1 MTKTVLVTGATG
13 LLGRQVAAAFQQE
26 GWNVVGTGFTRAKPP
41 SIIKLDLE
49 DAAEIRRVV
58 DDVKYGKNHHPFLFL
73 LTLSLPLLHLGP
85 Q

>member
-41 SIIKLDLE
+41 SIKLNLE
-49 DAAEIRRVV
+49 DPAEIRRVV
-58 DDVKYGKNHHPFLFL
+58 DDVK
-73 LTLSLPLLHLGP
+73 
-85 Q
+85 